1 MPERRKRRKG
11 KKLRRKEKKGRVKEG
26 EGQETAR
33 LEMVG
38 GSKKRHGCFAK
49 PSG

>member
-26 EGQETAR
+26 GYF
-33 LEMVG
+33 LLLF
-38 GSKKRHGCFAK
+38 SW
-49 PSG
+49 

>member
-1 MPERRKRRKG
+1 MRVAGGGGDHRE
-11 KKLRRKEKKGRVKEG
+11 GRVKEG